1 MILDTR
7 LKNLLVRLL
16 LGLLLGAGGTAAIA
30 TFVGTPAVQSRETTS
45 ETERHARYLSSE
57 ALGGRGVATPG
68 IHLARD
74 YIAAEFAKYGLQPGG
89 DAGSYLQ
96 TFGVTVGVQIK
107 QPSRLQLG
115 SGSPLVLDQH
125 WTPLG
130 LSASGKAEAE
140 LVFAGYGIT
149 AREHGYDDYA
159 GVDVKGKIVLV
170 LRYEPPPQNESSPFK
185 KYPEYSMHSALR
197 TKALNA
203 RDHGALGMILV
214 DLHRTSAEQELLPIQ
229 SSLWRGG
236 RSLVAAQ
243 VNRGVLEEALVR
255 DGTSLAALK
264 EKIDRTGKPASA
276 ALKLTAAI
284 EVTLQEFLADAA
296 NVVGIL
302 PGTEGRDSV
311 ENIVLGAHYDHLGRG
326 HYGAF
331 DARSAGAIH
340 AGADDNASGTAVLL
354 ELARR
359 FSRLPARPPRSVVF
373 VAFSA
378 EELGLYGS
386 RHFVQNSS
394 SIASTK
400 AMINLDMVG
409 RLRDDRITVFGARSG
424 DGLSEVV
431 KKAAA
436 EAGLQLTQSDDVG
449 RSDHL
454 SFYNQRIPVLH
465 FFTGMHQDYHRPDD
479 TANKLNYEGMA
490 KVTDMVMRTA
500 SALADR
506 ADALQFVSLPARP
519 PRRQAGEASSLNA
532 YLGSIPEYGREAA
545 GVLLAGVVT
554 GSPAALA
561 GLRAGDVIIR
571 FAGSPI
577 TTIEDLTGVLSA
589 KKPGEQVEIVILRA
603 GQEIRFTTTLQSR
616 SASSARG

>member
-1 MILDTR
+1 
-7 LKNLLVRLL
+7 
-16 LGLLLGAGGTAAIA
+16 
-30 TFVGTPAVQSRETTS
+30 
-45 ETERHARYLSSE
+45 
-57 ALGGRGVATPG
+57 
-68 IHLARD
+68 
-74 YIAAEFAKYGLQPGG
+74 
-89 DAGSYLQ
+89 
-96 TFGVTVGVQIK
+96 
-107 QPSRLQLG
+107 
-115 SGSPLVLDQH
+115 
-125 WTPLG
+125 
-130 LSASGKAEAE
+130 
-140 LVFAGYGIT
+140 
-149 AREHGYDDYA
+149 
-159 GVDVKGKIVLV
+159 
-170 LRYEPPPQNESSPFK
+170 
-185 KYPEYSMHSALR
+185 
-197 TKALNA
+197 
-203 RDHGALGMILV
+203 
-214 DLHRTSAEQELLPIQ
+214 
-229 SSLWRGG
+229 
-236 RSLVAAQ
+236 
-243 VNRGVLEEALVR
+243 
-255 DGTSLAALK
+255 
-264 EKIDRTGKPASA
+264 
-276 ALKLTAAI
+276 
-284 EVTLQEFLADAA
+284 
-296 NVVGIL
+296 
-302 PGTEGRDSV
+302 
-311 ENIVLGAHYDHLGRG
+311 
-326 HYGAF
+326 
-331 DARSAGAIH
+331 
-340 AGADDNASGTAVLL
+340 
-354 ELARR
+354 
-359 FSRLPARPPRSVVF
+359 
-373 VAFSA
+373 
-378 EELGLYGS
+378 
-386 RHFVQNSS
+386 
-394 SIASTK
+394 
-400 AMINLDMVG
+400 MINLDMVG